1 MTVTASETNL
11 NYSAEQR
18 RYIEFSS
25 KCDTKL
31 LATAGS
37 GKTFCII
44 HHIRHLIDNHVYSP
58 HHIFMLTFSRNAKDD
73 FIMKMKKNKVD
84 EVPIKN
90 INTIDSFAWAI
101 MGEDVARSIDV
112 SILSYSLYRLLIEIK
127 GVKQR
132 RMTNPDLTI
141 DDIMCIC
148 PIIHAF
154 GIDFEDLW
162 RKLMRIK
169 CIFVDEAQDLNEVQ
183 YNILLHLKDV
193 CGAELNLIGD
203 PNQNIYQFRSS
214 SDKFLVEYPARTF
227 ELTKNYRSK
236 GHIVEFCSHLRP
248 YQTSE
253 ITYEMTDGTEGGHS
267 GDTGDAH
274 SRNASH
280 PRNDSRSAASSF
292 PPPTP
297 TKSVLE
303 VTFYSYSNTSSFEN
317 YILSILHF
325 FKAKMIPLHKVAILA
340 PTRGY
345 LRTVKGISKY
355 KGLCY
360 IANLLYKSDI
370 PFQQFYNDMSHN
382 NGSGRGD
389 LDGSDSTSH
398 DMITSDCDSVKVSY
412 KMKRGHVNLMTYTAS
427 KGLEWDYVIVVD
439 ADAHL
444 ISRWEYDI
452 HKFNAE
458 KYLLYVACSR
468 PRKNLI
474 IFTKHRYTNPWFKDV
489 PNDKYKLARICQDEL
504 EFFDSTKLFNGQN
517 KAETHE
523 ADKMN
528 IDETT
533 LDPQCTT
540 PPAPPTPPKQNVI
553 NLVNRL
559 TEEELFDINSTLL
572 PYIRKKSVSLSLSLS
587 LSHSHGSHGPRAKDL
602 DASAWQGE
610 WRLKIPDNRQGFSS
624 RFIEHLFYVHLF
636 DTNLSNT
643 PILRDIINVINS
655 NNILYCTSNQI
666 ISWYF
671 SNRDTMTWESYDA
684 MHKAIHTK
692 ITQFVDSRFDRA
704 IPFSSYTLVDKFY
717 DAFIAQNYKTIK
729 STFNRY
735 IQDPKRVE
743 NVLYISLVSYAVQS
757 THYFYILQFD
767 KFYQEIIPK
776 NAGLLEEIIG
786 HASRLNVED
795 PNILESHRERIENED
810 LIAFVDY
817 TKNGIL
823 HKLKPL
829 GDDKL
834 KDVISAIISI
844 KMKYDILNKND
855 PNRVNESHMKINF
868 NTVVLSKGVVNEW
881 RMSLPFEIVEKI
893 YQIVRI
899 HKDIAP

>member
-1 MTVTASETNL
+1 MASAEVDL
-11 NYSAEQR
+11 KYSAEQKQ
-18 RYIEFSS
+18 YIEFSS
-25 KCDTKL
+25 RCDTKL

-44 HHIRHLIDNHVYSP
+44 HHIRHLIDRSIYSP
-58 HHIFMLTFSRNAKDD
+58 HQIFMLTFSRNAKDD

-101 MGEDVARSIDV
+101 MGEEVARSIDV

-127 GVKQR
+127 AVKQKQL
-132 RMTNPDLTI
+132 TNPDLTV
-141 DDIMCIC
+141 DDIGCIC

-162 RKLMRIK
+162 NKLSRIK

-183 YNILLHLKDV
+183 YNILLYLKDV
-193 CGAELNLIGD
+193 CEAELNLIGD

-214 SDKFLVEYPARTF
+214 SDKYLVEYPAQTF

-253 ITYEMTDGTEGGHS
+253 ITYENIDQNKNTNS
-267 GDTGDAH
+267 NPNP
-274 SRNASH
+274 SPN
-280 PRNDSRSAASSF
+280 PNPNPV
-292 PPPTP
+292 PP
-297 TKSVLE
+297 KSVLD

-360 IANLLYKSDI
+360 IANLLYKNDI
-370 PFQQFYNDMSHN
+370 PFQQFYNDMGNMGNMSN
-382 NGSGRGD
+382 MSGR
-389 LDGSDSTSH
+389 STKDSTE
-398 DMITSDCDSVKVSY
+398 TSNDLIADCESVKVSY
-412 KMKRGHVNLMTYTAS
+412 KMKKGHINLMTYTAS

-452 HKFNAE
+452 NKFNAE

-489 PNDKYKLARICQDEL
+489 PNSKYKLARICQDEL
-504 EFFDSTKLFNGQN
+504 EFFDSTKLFKTSKNDQIQN
-517 KAETHE
+517 QNQNQNQNQTN
-523 ADKMN
+523 DKDDMDV
-528 IDETT
+528 DEKVENPIN
-533 LDPQCTT
+533 LT
-540 PPAPPTPPKQNVI
+540 PKPPKQFVI
-553 NLVNRL
+553 NLVNKL
-559 TEEELFDINSTLL
+559 TEEELFEINSVLL
-572 PYIRKKSVSLSLSLS
+572 PYIKKKSVSIDENGNSLNSNS
-587 LSHSHGSHGPRAKDL
+587 KD
-602 DASAWQGE
+602 G
-610 WRLKIPDNRQGFSS
+610 WRLKIPDNRQGFGSK
-624 RFIEHLFYVHLF
+624 FIEHFFYIHLF
-636 DTNLSNT
+636 DKNLSDT
-643 PILRDIINVINS
+643 PVLRDIVNVIDS
-655 NNILYCTSNQI
+655 KNILYCTSDLI

-684 MHKAIHTK
+684 LHKEIHTK
-692 ITQFVDSRFDRA
+692 ITQFVDSRFDRG

-717 DAFIAQNYKTIK
+717 DAFIAQNYDTIK
-729 STFNRY
+729 STFTKY
-735 IQDPKRVE
+735 IDDPKCIH
-743 NVLYISLVSYAVQS
+743 NVLYITLVSYAVQS

-767 KFYQEIIPK
+767 KFYQEIVPK
-776 NAGLLEEIIG
+776 NETVLVQIMNY
-786 HASRLNVED
+786 ASRLNMED
-795 PNILESHRERIENED
+795 PDIFMTYRERLENDE
-810 LIAFVDY
+810 LVAFIDFS
-817 TKNGIL
+817 KERIQ
-823 HKLKPL
+823 HKLKSM
-829 GDDKL
+829 GEDKL
-834 KDVISAIISI
+834 KDVINAMISI
-844 KMKYDILNKND
+844 KMKGK
-855 PNRVNESHMKINF
+855 SHISNSNGCMNVDF
-868 NTVVLSKGVVNEW
+868 NTVVLSKGIVNEW
-881 RMSLPFEIVEKI
+881 RMLVPSAILDKI
-893 YQIVRI
+893 YHIVHA
-899 HKDIAP
+899 HKYIE